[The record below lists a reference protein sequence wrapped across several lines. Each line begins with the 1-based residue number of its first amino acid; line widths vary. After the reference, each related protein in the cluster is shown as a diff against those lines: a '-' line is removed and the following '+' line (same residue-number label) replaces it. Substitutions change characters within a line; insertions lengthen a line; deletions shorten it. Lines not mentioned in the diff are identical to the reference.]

1 LQDGQNDI
9 VDAGEKLGHRVARGR
24 AVEHELCVDDVLGA
38 DGIERE
44 NAHAGAKFEVD
55 YVDGAADADDQ
66 VARPK
71 GAGDGGKEN
80 AALDEIFGAGVV
92 EERFYVSENR
102 PQGVLDI
109 VERDDVA
116 VDLLAG
122 DPRKRTFVLDEK
134 RHSRMERRAAIRGG
148 G

>member
-1 LQDGQNDI
+1 M
-9 VDAGEKLGHRVARGR
+9 ARGR
-24 AVEHELCVDDVLGA
+24 AVEHELCVDDVLVA

-80 AALDEIFGAGVV
+80 AAFEEIFGAGVV
-92 EERFYVSENR
+92 EERLHIGENR
-102 PQGVLDI
+102 PQGVLD
-109 VERDDVA
+109 VVARDDVV
-116 VDLLAG
+116 VDLLADEVLEG
-122 DPRKRTFVLDEK
+122 TLALDEK
-134 RHSRMERRAAIRGG
+134 GHRRMERRAAIGVGG
-148 G
+148 